1 MRPPPFRPDSQ
12 LTRVRS
18 LLRVATL
25 ALLAAMVGRGSIAHA
40 NLHPLTDGRGRIGER
55 SWHDVADPTRR
66 DARILVRQAVALL
79 IEATHAQPDGLEPS
93 SQLQVERA
101 LDRLDRALVV
111 RRDDVE
117 LAFYRGIALSMFVHE
132 EASGRLERRTDE
144 AIAEFERARAL
155 DPSYEPATIA
165 WQLALL
171 HTRAHRFDRASEEY
185 DRARRGPPARIGAPI
200 AVPTPQE
207 RSLQGFFV
215 PPESGDIALNQ
226 AEVEMLGGDLE
237 RAREHY
243 REAIDSSE
251 RGSYARALALFG
263 QALAEERDGAHL
275 EAMASAHE
283 AATEWTPNLLDAELQ
298 ALLARYGPVAVLHH
312 PGVSFEP
319 RWERHAYEA
328 LAHEALAQHASDA
341 EGAEAERARARRA
354 LRAFFAVGGNE
365 SPYAEIARRA
375 LARLDA
381 DDLVITGR
389 VPTSPAR

>member
-1 MRPPPFRPDSQ
+1 M
-12 LTRVRS
+12 
-18 LLRVATL
+18 LRLATV
-25 ALLAAMVGRGSIAHA
+25 ALLAAMAGSRTTAHA
-40 NLHPLTDGRGRIGER
+40 NLHPLTDGRGRIGEP
-55 SWHDVADPTRR
+55 SWQDLTDPTRR

-144 AIAEFERARAL
+144 AIAELERARAL

-185 DRARRGPPARIGAPI
+185 DRVRREPHIPAPLVYELSGQEEQLLWMFFPPDGA
-200 AVPTPQE
+200 
-207 RSLQGFFV
+207 L
-215 PPESGDIALNQ
+215 IALNQ
-226 AEVEMLGGDLE
+226 AEVEMLGGDLGAA
-237 RAREHY
+237 RAHY
-243 REAIDSSE
+243 AEAVDRTE
-251 RGSYARALALFG
+251 PGTLHRALALFG
-263 QALAEERDGAHL
+263 RSLAEARGGSHL
-275 EAMASAHE
+275 ESLASAA
-283 AATEWTPNLLDAELQ
+283 AATTAWTATARELAAYPQ
-298 ALLARYGPVAVLHH
+298 LAGIIAQHGPVAALHH

-328 LAHEALAQHASDA
+328 LAHEALAQQASDPDA
-341 EGAEAERARARRA
+341 AQAERARARRA

-365 SPYAEIARRA
+365 SPYADVARQG
-375 LARLDA
+375 LSRLDA

>member
-1 MRPPPFRPDSQ
+1 MRPPSSQ
-12 LTRVRS
+12 PLPEAARAQRV
-18 LLRVATL
+18 LRIATL
-25 ALLAAMVGRGSIAHA
+25 ALLAAMICEAPTARA

-55 SWHDVADPTRR
+55 SWEDLVDPARR

-79 IEATHAQPDGLEPS
+79 IEATHAEPDGLEPS

-101 LDRLDRALVV
+101 LDRLDRALVA

-207 RSLQGFFV
+207 RSLQAFFV

-226 AEVEMLGGDLE
+226 AEVEMLGGELE
-237 RAREHY
+237 RARGHY
-243 REAIDSSE
+243 REAVESSE
-251 RGSYARALALFG
+251 RGSARRALALFG
-263 QALAEERDGAHL
+263 QALAEERAGAHL
-275 EAMASAHE
+275 EAIASAHE
-283 AATEWTPNLLDAELQ
+283 ASTTWTPNLLDAELQ
-298 ALLARYGPVAVLHH
+298 ALVARHGPVAVLHH

-328 LAHEALAQHASDA
+328 LAHEALAQRASDA
-341 EGAEAERARARRA
+341 EAAQAERARARRA

-365 SPYAEIARRA
+365 SPYADVARQG
-375 LARLDA
+375 LVRLDA
-381 DDLVITGR
+381 DDIVITAR